1 MQNENTIIDQLK
13 ARLQEQAPT
22 ILPKNL
28 LEVVVDLA
36 PSRLFQDAA
45 RVYSLESQR
54 VTRFTGNDNF
64 VISENEFERY
74 FITLLYL
81 RVMRVNNVQNNVTNM
96 YRGDIRNYYVPAFV
110 HTLLTSIGIAVDR
123 DFGFKFVPSVTV
135 EADMLLSAQEMRM
148 LSDKL
153 SFLSREGLTCV
164 DTGISVRPE
173 GELSFMAVLNIS
185 EEVLSYK
192 KDHPVYGFYASF
204 FKHQVVDSVINPS
217 HFRIRYGSEDE
228 YATYVKYIV

>member
-13 ARLQEQAPT
+13 ARLMEQAPA
-22 ILPKNL
+22 ILPQNL
-28 LEVVVDLA
+28 LEVVVELT
-36 PSRLFQDAA
+36 PSRLFKDAS

-54 VTRFTGNDNF
+54 VIRFTGNESF
-64 VISENEFERY
+64 IISEEQFEKY

-81 RVMRVNNVQNNVTNM
+81 RVMRVNNVQNNTTSM
-96 YRGDIRNYYVPAFV
+96 YRGDMRGYYVPAFV

-123 DFGFKFVPSVTV
+123 DFGFKFVPSVKID
-135 EADMLLSAQEMRM
+135 ANDLLSAEEMRAI
-148 LSDKL
+148 SSKL
-153 SFLSREGLTCV
+153 SILSREGLTCV
-164 DTGISVRPE
+164 DTGVSMRPE

-204 FKHQVVDSVINPS
+204 FNHQIVDSVMNPS
-217 HFRIRYGSEDE
+217 QFRIRYGSEAE

>member
-13 ARLQEQAPT
+13 ARLMEQAPA
-22 ILPKNL
+22 ILPANL
-28 LEVVVDLA
+28 LEVIVELT
-36 PSRLFQDAA
+36 PSRLFKDAA

-54 VTRFTGNDNF
+54 VIRFTGNESF
-64 VISENEFERY
+64 IISEEQFEKY

-81 RVMRVNNVQNNVTNM
+81 RVMRVNNVQNNTTSM
-96 YRGDIRNYYVPAFV
+96 YRGDMRGYYVPAFV

-123 DFGFKFVPSVTV
+123 DFGFKFVPSVKID
-135 EADMLLSAQEMRM
+135 ANDLLSAEEMRTI
-148 LSDKL
+148 SSKL
-153 SFLSREGLTCV
+153 SILSREGLTCV
-164 DTGISVRPE
+164 DTGVSMRPE

-204 FKHQVVDSVINPS
+204 FNHQIVDSVMNPS
-217 HFRIRYGSEDE
+217 QFRIRYGSEAE